1 MPSIAKPA
9 ALIGS
14 SNLPIR
20 WATLSRWA
28 SLSCA
33 EDRFLRGA
41 VAFGPERTIEQD
53 GTFALRVIVD
63 IAIKALSRAINDP
76 TTAVLAIDQLH
87 RLLRA
92 VGLRHLHDDVIKDEV
107 GKVRVV
113 FRTPD
118 WEDFVQLSCRE
129 IRLYGAENYQVA
141 RRLRAML
148 DKLLITLPEA
158 RHAALALELDLLDR
172 TLEKLALLP

>member
-1 MPSIAKPA
+1 M
-9 ALIGS
+9 
-14 SNLPIR
+14 
-20 WATLSRWA
+20 
-28 SLSCA
+28 
-33 EDRFLRGA
+33 
-41 VAFGPERTIEQD
+41 
-53 GTFALRVIVD
+53 IVD
-63 IAIKALSRAINDP
+63 IAIKVLSRAINDP

-141 RRLRAML
+141 RRLRAMR

-158 RHAALALELDLLDR
+158 RHGAFRAEPFSIARWKSSPCCQR
-172 TLEKLALLP
+172 TWRWRKKPIFRAWAHRCVMPG